1 MQLEQQ
7 PERMHETFQKSD
19 SDELYWKWMNVKIE
33 LSFYV
38 FQALG
43 RVPKGVVEEGE
54 EQKTFPGEVLYP
66 PHTWQADHQCRLC

>member
-7 PERMHETFQKSD
+7 PERMHKTFHASD
-19 SDELYWKWMNVKIE
+19 SDELHQKWMNTKIE

-43 RVPKGVVEEGE
+43 RVLQGVVEEGE

-66 PHTWQADHQCRLC
+66 PHTRQAGHQCRLC